1 MFAKLDR
8 KAVPAFQNQK
18 LFLGQSK
25 EIFPL
30 IILDI
35 VYSIKS
41 FPSTK

>member
-25 EIFPL
+25 IFPL